1 MNKEKEEVEI
11 DLLGLGKKLWD
22 NKKFII
28 KCSIIGAV
36 VGLVIAFSIPKEY
49 TTTVVLTT
57 GSGESAKGGMGALAS
72 MAGINLGGSMV
83 DELLS
88 PDIYPDIL
96 NSTPFTSKLL
106 DTKIVNTESKINT
119 SLYLYL
125 KNNQKKAWWSYILGA
140 PSMMISYFTTPK
152 NNQPTS
158 NKYYISREK
167 LRITKRLTDSYS
179 INTDKKTGITT
190 LKTSF
195 QNPSIAALVADTL
208 TSYLQQYVIAERTKK
223 AKADLDNTIRL
234 YSQAQVE
241 YYKSQE
247 KLAKFIDSNRNITSA
262 RYAVNQEKIQNETNL
277 AYSVY
282 TQMAQQVQM
291 NEIRVQNETPV
302 FTIIHPPLA
311 PIDPSSP
318 NKLAI
323 LIFFSFMTG
332 TIASIYHLRYDI
344 STIFK

>member
-1 MNKEKEEVEI
+1 MDNNKDEI
-11 DLLGLGKKLWD
+11 EINLLDLGKKLWN

-28 KCSIIGAV
+28 KCSIIGAA
-36 VGLVIAFSIPKEY
+36 VGIVIAFSIPKKY
-49 TTTVVLTT
+49 TTTVILTT
-57 GSGESAKGGMGALAS
+57 GPGESAKGGMGALAS
-72 MAGINLGGSMV
+72 MAGINLGGAIV

-96 NSTPFTSKLL
+96 KSTPFTSNLL
-106 DTKIVNTESKINT
+106 ETKIVNAELEIET

-125 KNNQKKAWWSYILGA
+125 KDNQKETWWSYIFGA
-140 PSMMISYFTTPK
+140 PSKIISYFITPK
-152 NNQPTS
+152 NQQQTS
-158 NKYYISREK
+158 CKYYTSRERVK
-167 LRITKRLTDSYS
+167 ITKKLIDSYS

-195 QNPSIAALVADTL
+195 QDPTISALVADTL
-208 TSYLQQYVIAERTKK
+208 TSYLQKYIIAERTKK

-241 YYKSQE
+241 YYKNQE
-247 KLAKFIDSNRNITSA
+247 KLAIFIDNNRDITSA
-262 RYAVNQEKIQNETNL
+262 RHAINQEKLQNETNL
-277 AYSVY
+277 TYSVY

-291 NEIRVQNETPV
+291 KEIRVQNETPV
-302 FTIIHPPLA
+302 FTIIQPPLA
-311 PIDPSSP
+311 PIDASSP

-344 STIFK
+344 AKILK